1 MVIPSASK
9 LTAVGAVVVGSDEE
23 CGVRVD
29 RLAVEGQ
36 IFLSLYFYLPY
47 FLFINL
53 LIQKK

>member
-36 IFLSLYFYLPY
+36 IFNAL
-47 FLFINL
+47 
-53 LIQKK
+53 